1 MIDRSKIRK
10 IRAQLQRVDQELNET
25 GADPRNS
32 DRALWGELAVAYFAS
47 VTGRA
52 ENMRTTLETMLS
64 DLLADLMHWCD
75 VRRSD
80 SEPREVIVFDSALKR
95 ARDYYNE
102 EVSDELE
109 QGSGTQG

>member
-10 IRAQLQRVDQELNET
+10 IRAQLRRADQELNEM

-32 DRALWGELAVAYFAS
+32 DRALWGELVVAHFAS

-52 ENMRTTLETMLS
+52 EDMLTIPETVLS

-75 VRRSD
+75 VRQSD
-80 SEPREVIVFDSALKR
+80 SEPREMIAFDSALER

-102 EVSDELE
+102 EISDELE
-109 QGSGTQG
+109 QSSGTQG